1 MVRFAP
7 VLHLV
12 PLQSFSSGSGGGHK
26 DDKTPKH
33 VPNNG
38 ASEEKSKSAW
48 ESVKSGL
55 SSVVDMAKDPKGT
68 WIMIKEVANHYW
80 IGSKLLWEE
89 IKIANEIVGRVLK
102 GWLFT

>member
-1 MVRFAP
+1 MS
-7 VLHLV
+7 V
-12 PLQSFSSGSGGGHK
+12 PAGPTS
-26 DDKTPKH
+26 DDKKKEHTPAH
-33 VPNNG
+33 VPPNSV

-102 GWLFT
+102 GEACAAHVLVFLT